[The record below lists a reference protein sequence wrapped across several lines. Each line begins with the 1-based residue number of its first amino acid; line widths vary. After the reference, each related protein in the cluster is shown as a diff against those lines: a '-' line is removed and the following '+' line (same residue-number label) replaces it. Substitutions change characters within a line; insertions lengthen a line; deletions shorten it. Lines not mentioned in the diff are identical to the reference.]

1 MKDEEKHMINLG
13 IFPTNDGKRYI
24 GHFLSE
30 NNIVELFGPLQNHP
44 YTGGAPR
51 VFNPNS

>member
-30 NNIVELFGPLQNHP
+30 NNIVELLALLQKP
-44 YTGGAPR
+44 SIYWWGSPCI
-51 VFNPNS
+51 